1 MCSFVNH
8 SSQRNCEINC
18 VREIMGNEAVPTESG
33 IYVARIYSCD
43 PMPVTRDKRYVDVC
57 ARVDQSNVK
66 VGKAKNLAARRKSY
80 WKDFDR
86 ENVEF
91 IPLLLVEDTHQAE
104 QAILKRLNKY
114 RKRSPKGRLMDW
126 LENIDLE
133 LVINE
138 VYSAVEEEGI
148 LYRSVKNEQEVKKM
162 INIEEFHPKF
172 IMDDKGH
179 RQSVVIPIR
188 DFRSLMDDIEDL
200 AIIAERKGEPV
211 TDHDEFVNE
220 LKNSGI
226 L

>member
-1 MCSFVNH
+1 
-8 SSQRNCEINC
+8 
-18 VREIMGNEAVPTESG
+18 
-33 IYVARIYSCD
+33 
-43 PMPVTRDKRYVDVC
+43 MPVTRDKRYVDVC
-57 ARVDQSNVK
+57 ARVDRTNVK
-66 VGKAKNLAARRKSY
+66 VGKAKNLAARRKNY

-91 IPLLLVEDTHQAE
+91 IPLLLVEGTHQAE
-104 QAILKRLNKY
+104 QAILKRLNQY

-138 VYSAVEEEGI
+138 IYSAVEEEGI
-148 LYRSVKNEQEVKKM
+148 LYRSVKNEQEVNKM

-172 IMDDKGH
+172 ITDNKGH
-179 RQSVVIPIR
+179 RQSVVIPIG

-211 TDHDEFVNE
+211 TDHDEFVSE